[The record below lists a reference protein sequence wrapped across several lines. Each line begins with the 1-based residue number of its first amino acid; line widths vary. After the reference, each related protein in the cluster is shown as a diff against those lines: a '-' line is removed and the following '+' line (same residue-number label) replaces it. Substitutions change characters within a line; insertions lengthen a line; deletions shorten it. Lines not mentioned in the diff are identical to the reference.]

1 MTELIKIIDTID
13 INPILESYYKLEPY
27 IQWTDYLT
35 TKQTGLQ
42 YRNENKPWT
51 DAVGSSTY
59 SSNTNLNKS
68 WYENTSINSHFKD
81 TIFEEIIIKY
91 NMIRTRLIWVKPFSC
106 YSFHMDNEPRL
117 HIPLITNTQCFFVFK
132 EIPIYHMATGNL
144 YWTNTTKAHTFINCS
159 NQPRLHLISLGSF
172 NQ

>member
-42 YRNENKPWT
+42 YRNENEPWT

-68 WYENTSINSHFKD
+68 WYENQK
-81 TIFEEIIIKY
+81 
-91 NMIRTRLIWVKPFSC
+91 
-106 YSFHMDNEPRL
+106 
-117 HIPLITNTQCFFVFK
+117 
-132 EIPIYHMATGNL
+132 
-144 YWTNTTKAHTFINCS
+144 
-159 NQPRLHLISLGSF
+159 
-172 NQ
+172 